1 MDDTVYNE
9 EKRCKKCGIELPSD
23 SKYDVCSDCRR
34 KKAGRIRGFFIA
46 LATFAGAALTAK
58 SLNGNVQSHTED
70 DTDEDDGSLT

>member
-34 KKAGRIRGFFIA
+34 KKAGRIRGVSFA
-46 LATFAGAALTAK
+46 LATILGAVLTGI

-70 DTDEDDGSLT
+70 GTDEDDGSLT